1 MKQLLMSAVLGSI
14 VALIPLESKAV
25 TLFSASFSG
34 EQENPP
40 VTSSASGTAQLSLND
55 AMDRLEMNIQ
65 LFGLDLD
72 GNQTPG
78 DPNDDVVALHIH
90 RAPVGING
98 PVVFGLISP
107 NSDTSVPPDLMIDP
121 VAGTLFSAWDLA
133 EGNNTTLAD
142 ELVNL
147 FSSGL
152 YFNVHTP
159 GNSSGEIRGQ
169 IVPIPEPSANMTA
182 LGLALFLGSAGL
194 KALRQS

>member
-1 MKQLLMSAVLGSI
+1 MKHLLMSAVLGSI
-14 VALIPLESKAV
+14 VALVPLESKAV
-25 TLFSASFSG
+25 TLFSANFSG

-55 AMDRLEMNIQ
+55 AMDRLEINIQ

-72 GNQTPG
+72 GNQTPDG
-78 DPNDDVVALHIH
+78 DDDVVALHIH
-90 RAPVGING
+90 RAPVGSNG

-107 NSDTSVPPDLMIDP
+107 NNDTSVPPDLMIDP
-121 VAGTLFSAWDLA
+121 VAGTLFSAWDLT

-159 GNSSGEIRGQ
+159 GNPSGEIRGQ
-169 IVPIPEPSANMTA
+169 IVPVPEPSTHVAT
-182 LGLALFLGSAGL
+182 LGLALFIGSTGL
-194 KALRQS
+194 LKGSR